1 MALTQEQEKFIVK
14 AAQSAAK
21 LFDDLGNL
29 TQINELWFGT
39 PNWQNLITD
48 EELAEN
54 PAFVEAGLDKAALAD
69 GIYQLSAVRNQ
80 ILNGNLPKLALL
92 AQFK

>member
-1 MALTQEQEKFIVK
+1 MALTAEQEKMIVR

-21 LFDDLGNL
+21 LFEDLGNL
-29 TQINELWFGT
+29 TQVNELWFGT

-48 EELAEN
+48 EELMEIT
-54 PAFVEAGLDKAALAD
+54 AFADAGLTKAKLAD
-69 GIYQLSAVRNQ
+69 GIYQLSAIRNQ
-80 ILNGNLPKLALL
+80 ILTGNLPALALL